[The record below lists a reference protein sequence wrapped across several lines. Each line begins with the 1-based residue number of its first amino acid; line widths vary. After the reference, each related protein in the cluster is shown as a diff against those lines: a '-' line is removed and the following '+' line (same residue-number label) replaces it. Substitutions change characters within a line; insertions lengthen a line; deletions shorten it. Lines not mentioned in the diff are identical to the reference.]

1 MGLVSALKVSLT
13 FVENELFK
21 DIGLQIDPGDRIG
34 LVGPNGSGKTTLL
47 RLFTGEISPDSGEVR
62 VARGTRIGY
71 LPQDVQ
77 EGLSGSLLQSVV
89 DAIPGRVR
97 LDREIQRVERALKA
111 AARGDAQTRLAER
124 LAEIHNDLSSLE
136 LQFPRHEAEKILAGL
151 GFTDTDFLRP
161 VASLSGGWKMRAAL
175 ASLLYQQPDLLL
187 LDEPTNHLDIPSI
200 RWLEQF
206 LRGFKG
212 AMVLVSH
219 DRDFL
224 NRQIRRVVS
233 FEPEGM
239 IVYNGNYDFYVKARD
254 ERRRSL
260 EAKARNQ
267 EQKIKDAQKF
277 VDRFRAKAS
286 KARQA
291 QSKIKLIKKLELVET
306 QRKEKRL
313 DFSFPEIP
321 RSGREVLSTKRLAKG
336 FEGKVLYEDLNLS
349 VLRGE
354 RIAIIGPNGCGKT
367 TLLRMVAGE
376 LAPDAGKISLGHGVE
391 MGYFAQH
398 HSEMLDPHKTVLQE
412 VYQCVPHET
421 IGFVRSVCGAFL
433 FSGHDVDKVVGVLSG
448 GEKARVALAK
458 LLVKPGNLMVMDEP
472 TNHLDISSSEKLI
485 DALQDYGGTLLFVS
499 HNQSFINR
507 LATKVWDI
515 VGGDIEE
522 YPGNLNE
529 YYDHLA
535 RMEREMAVDA
545 APKPTAGKG
554 PLESDQF
561 KKHNRKQRK
570 RERAEK
576 RQRRHDALKPILD
589 DLEKLE
595 GRIGELESRQKD
607 LGRKL
612 ADPALFRDAE
622 KSVPLINEYN
632 DVKEKLG
639 DLLQRWEHR
648 QFQLERTKKDL
659 GA

>member
-1 MGLVSALKVSLT
+1 MGLVSVLKVSLT
-13 FVENELFK
+13 FVENEIFK

-34 LVGPNGSGKTTLL
+34 LVGPNGSGKSTLL

-62 VARGTRIGY
+62 IARGTRIGH

-77 EGLSGSLLQSVV
+77 ESLSGPLLRSVI
-89 DAIPGRVR
+89 DAIPGRVH
-97 LDREIQRVERALKA
+97 LENEMHSVEHALKA
-111 AARGDAQTRLAER
+111 AVRNDEQTRLAER
-124 LAEIHNDLSSLE
+124 LAEIHNKISNLE
-136 LQFPRHEAEKILAGL
+136 LRFPRHEAEKILTGL
-151 GFTDTDFLRP
+151 GFADADFVRP
-161 VASLSGGWKMRAAL
+161 VSALSGGWKMRAAL
-175 ASLLYQQPDLLL
+175 ASLLYQKPDLLL
-187 LDEPTNHLDIPSI
+187 LDEPTNHLDIPSV

-206 LRGFKG
+206 LQGFKG

-224 NRQIRRVVS
+224 NRQIRRVVG
-233 FEPEGM
+233 FEPGGL
-239 IVYNGNYDFYVKARD
+239 IIYNGNYDFYLKARD
-254 ERRRSL
+254 ERRKSL

-313 DFSFPEIP
+313 NFSFPEIS
-321 RSGREVLSTKRLAKG
+321 RSGREVLSIKGMAKG
-336 FEGKVLYEDLNLS
+336 FDEKVLYENLNLN

-354 RIAIIGPNGCGKT
+354 RVAIIGPNGCGKT
-367 TLLRMVAGE
+367 TLLKMVAGDLE
-376 LAPDAGKISLGHGVE
+376 PDAGEISMGHGVK

-398 HSEMLDPHKTVLQE
+398 HSEMLDPHKTVIEE

-433 FSGHDVDKVVGVLSG
+433 FSGHDVDKVVGILSG

-485 DALQDYGGTLLFVS
+485 DALQDYSGTLLFVS

-507 LATKVWDI
+507 LATKIWDI
-515 VGGDIEE
+515 VAGEIEE

-529 YYDHLA
+529 YDDHLA
-535 RMEREMAVDA
+535 RMEREIEVDEG
-545 APKPTAGKG
+545 PESTVSNRPFQCNHIKKP
-554 PLESDQF
+554 
-561 KKHNRKQRK
+561 NRKQQ
-570 RERAEK
+570 K
-576 RQRRHDALKPILD
+576 RQRAEERQRLHNALKPILD
-589 DLEKLE
+589 ELEQLE
-595 GRIGELESRQKD
+595 VRIGELESRQKD
-607 LGRKL
+607 LGREL
-612 ADPALFRDAE
+612 ANPAVFKNAE

-632 DVKEKLG
+632 EVKEKLG
-639 DLLQRWEHR
+639 DLLLRWEKHHT
-648 QFQLERTKKDL
+648 QLEYTKKELD
-659 GA
+659 A